1 MASIHGGSGNEL
13 FLHGSTFLSGDGAI
27 LDLTGTDAKYYVCAI
42 TVLTAATQFGGGGLG
57 ILDAG
62 KGLGMA
68 NTHFASN
75 EDTQTLDTDWGAD
88 TNAGDNDSDLIV
100 LDGSGTEFPAGI
112 TIYGMY
118 DYVELHAGDVICY
131 VAPRPDYKERARA
144 AAI

>member
-1 MASIHGGSGNEL
+1 MASIYGGSGNEL
-13 FLHGSTFLSGDGAI
+13 FFHGSTLLSGDGSQ
-27 LDLTGTDAKYYVCAI
+27 LDLDGTTSKYYVCAI
-42 TVLTAATQFGGGGLG
+42 TIISATKFGGNGLG
-57 ILDAG
+57 ILDG
-62 KGLGMA
+62 GVNLGMG

-100 LDGSGTEFPAGI
+100 LDGSGTEFPAGV

-131 VAPRPDYKERARA
+131 VAPRPDYTSRA
-144 AAI
+144 